1 MIVKLPSDSIPEF
14 CVIDNMLVVHLKVE
28 GITFIYD
35 LNNQSLQALVS
46 PFPLRHKDDS
56 PIKKVY

>member
-1 MIVKLPSDSIPEF
+1 MVKLPSDFIPDF

-28 GITFIYD
+28 GITFVYD
-35 LNNQSLQALVS
+35 LNGVNLQALVS
-46 PFPLRHKDDS
+46 PYPLRHKDDS